1 MESDLLTHLHDM
13 MVDNM
18 WGVYLGLFLAPFLQ
32 EDAAVISA
40 ASLSLAAMGDGTTLF
55 FAVTAGLTASD
66 LWKYWLG
73 RAARSQGWAKK
84 FAAKPAVTRAEEL
97 VRSKL
102 AATLMTVRFIP
113 GTRIALYI
121 AAGYFGASW
130 PKFVFWIVISALVYV
145 GAAFALFH
153 TVGMVA
159 GEAARVWLPV
169 VAIGGLLIYLLYR
182 GIRARAG
189 SPVEEMQ

>member
-1 MESDLLTHLHDM
+1 MEHDFVSTLYNM
-13 MVDNM
+13 MADHM

-40 ASLSLAAMGDGTTLF
+40 ASLSLMAMGDGAMLF

-84 FAAKPAVTRAEEL
+84 FAAKPAVARAEDL

-102 AATLMTVRFIP
+102 GTTLMTVRFVP
-113 GTRIALYI
+113 GTRIPMYI

-130 PKFVFWIVISALVYV
+130 PRFVLWIVLSAIAYV
-145 GAAFALFH
+145 GIAFALFH
-153 TVGMVA
+153 AVGMVA
-159 GEAARVWLPV
+159 GEAARIWLPA
-169 VAIGGLLIYLLYR
+169 VAIGALLIYLLYR
-182 GIRARAG
+182 GVRARVG
-189 SPVEEMQ
+189 SPAKE